1 MVGNAADP
9 RARIRTIVAHAQNI
23 RKNVEANLESK
34 SAESENRLI
43 LESLNRLEQQIGDLE
58 SQVGTSSSE
67 GEPTVQ
73 ASTKEIYN
81 KIASL
86 EKQIKDI
93 GGRFMAQKTQ
103 QKKAYMQ
110 GTVEPEVGK
119 TFEMADKNY
128 KQYWEE
134 DKHLQGEGMETGSE
148 GLHPGYG
155 MGSDEEVK
163 KMYLRASAEERK
175 KARRALLEKAAYMQG
190 TVEPDL
196 GSTFEMADKNYKQYW
211 EEDKHLHGE
220 GMESGSEGLHPGY
233 GMGSDEE
240 VKKQLL
246 RAKLKARLEKSANPA
261 KNKWTVYAGSEPVI
275 SLTAEQAYGTE
286 LSAVAT
292 DVDDSLTH
300 QEWFD
305 SKNYGINLIQ
315 AVKHL
320 GVEKVAAQIA
330 QAKKVT
336 AQAAPAPAPAA
347 EAPMPEAAPEAA
359 PAEGEEQQ
367 EMSAAEGIKAAAE
380 RIESAK
386 DEILSLTESLEGAPA
401 AEGEGLAAD
410 MGAAGAE
417 LGELG
422 TEMGAADQLPPAA
435 ASAYKRLTRQ
445 ALLNADAVLKRAEVF
460 VSKYAADDEE
470 DEEKEDGKGDVEIE
484 VKGADKDDV
493 KVKEEKEAKLTSKQ
507 LATRRA
513 ARQAYA
519 QQLYNLT
526 EGDMI
531 AEAHPQGGNT
541 TTFPNQEEGKI
552 ETVTEAQEKDQ
563 DVANSAPRGELVA
576 RRKYRDQL
584 IKAAEKIVSADAA
597 QVAKLNTEADDAQKA
612 ADEKKKQLADATK
625 QQAQSTAPKTAAA
638 DNETKQY
645 YKEMASQSATGQKPD
660 PEVGKFYN
668 ELTQDFGK
676 KKSTAAVH
684 DYGLK
689 MKRAYAVALKR
700 ANLGQIEATQ
710 EAIDTDVDRLMGL
723 DDQSFAAFA
732 DVVENTK
739 KAAVV
744 TSQKTKQVRTAGALN
759 VGVDQRSESFTD
771 QLNKLPWK

>member
-1 MVGNAADP
+1 
-9 RARIRTIVAHAQNI
+9 
-23 RKNVEANLESK
+23 
-34 SAESENRLI
+34 
-43 LESLNRLEQQIGDLE
+43 
-58 SQVGTSSSE
+58 
-67 GEPTVQ
+67 
-73 ASTKEIYN
+73 
-81 KIASL
+81 
-86 EKQIKDI
+86 
-93 GGRFMAQKTQ
+93 
-103 QKKAYMQ
+103 
-110 GTVEPEVGK
+110 
-119 TFEMADKNY
+119 MADKNY

-134 DKHLQGEGMETGSE
+134 DKHLHGEGMETGSE

-190 TVEPDL
+190 TVEPEL
-196 GSTFEMADKNYKQYW
+196 GSAFEMADKNYKQYW
-211 EEDKHLHGE
+211 DDDIAQSGPDQTNGPE
-220 GMESGSEGLHPGY
+220 GTHPGY
-233 GMGSDEE
+233 GMGSDED

-246 RAKLKARLEKSANPA
+246 RAKLKAKLEKSANPA
-261 KNKWTVYAGSEPVI
+261 KNKWTVFAGSEPVI

-347 EAPMPEAAPEAA
+347 PAPAADMPMPEAA

-386 DEILSLTESLEGAPA
+386 DEILSLTDSLEGAPA
-401 AEGEGLAAD
+401 AEGEGLAA
-410 MGAAGAE
+410 
-417 LGELG
+417 
-422 TEMGAADQLPPAA
+422 EMGAADQLPPAA

-445 ALLNADAVLKRAEVF
+445 ALLNADAVLKKAEAF
-460 VSKYAADDEE
+460 VMKYAEDEDEE
-470 DEEKEDGKGDVEIE
+470 DEDDKGKVEIE
-484 VKGADKDDV
+484 VEDADKKDV
-493 KVKEEKEAKLTSKQ
+493 KVKESKLSPKQ
-507 LATRRA
+507 LATRKA

-531 AEAHPQGGNT
+531 AEAHPEGGNT
-541 TTFPNQEEGKI
+541 TTFPNQEEGKV

-563 DVANSAPRGELVA
+563 QVVNSIPRGELTA
-576 RRKYRDQL
+576 RRKNRDLL
-584 IKAAEKIVSADAA
+584 IKAAEKIVSADATD
-597 QVAKLNTEADDAQKA
+597 VAKMANETKQAEDEAKKTQ
-612 ADEKKKQLADATK
+612 DEANKKKKELADATK
-625 QQAQSTAPKTAAA
+625 QQGQPTTIMSSKKAAA

-645 YKEMASQSATGQKPD
+645 YKELASQSATGQKPD

-689 MKRAYAVALKR
+689 MKRAFAVALKR

-710 EAIDTDVDRLMGL
+710 DAIDADVDRLMGL

-739 KAAVV
+739 KAAV
-744 TSQKTKQVRTAGALN
+744 TTAKKQVRTAGALQ
-759 VGVDQRSESFTD
+759 VGVDQKSETFID
-771 QLNKLPWK
+771 QLSKLPWK